1 MSAKARNIRGN
12 PERREAQ
19 GAGCRM
25 SYANGPPSI
34 VTGLTP
40 RIGHPGFPSFHNGA
54 AKRFS

>member
-12 PERREAQ
+12 PERRDAQ